1 MPDYIIK
8 GCTVADDNDLGRNNM
23 SAFWQDPNW
32 RLVWKTVDLPFVIEQ
47 ASARVPRL
55 LLKDRDTMRHFKA
68 VDPETGKLVGYIRW
82 TLPIKHCK
90 NEDGSP
96 VWPEGQTPDVSPEEK
111 ARLIKRA
118 EAADWNPSSEADH
131 LDDPVG
137 KKKKEFLAKK
147 DYLVIEYFA
156 VHPENQGK
164 GVGTA
169 LLKHGIEK
177 AQELGIDI
185 FVLAFVG
192 GFRAYNNAGFITLD
206 SLVQDATAYGGN
218 DNYAVQFMEYRVD
231 DTTKAIK
238 TDPTFDTW
246 FAYAEKPEDRGDCSD
261 DLLVNF
267 DDGCHNVDTFISGR
281 RINCVNLDINAL

>member
-32 RLVWKTVDLPFVIEQ
+32 RLVWKAVDLPFVIEQ

-55 LLKDRDTMRHFKA
+55 LLKDRETMRHFKA
-68 VDPETGKLVGYIRW
+68 VDPETGKLLGYIRW
-82 TLPIKHCK
+82 TLPTKHCK

-111 ARLIKRA
+111 VRLIQRA

-131 LDDPVG
+131 LDDLVG
-137 KKKKEFLAKK
+137 KKKKEFLARK
-147 DYLVIEYFA
+147 DYLGEPFDEFKLCVVIYWIDMLNYVVIEFFA

-169 LLKHGIEK
+169 LLKHGIAK
-177 AQELGIDI
+177 AQEIGIDI
-185 FVLAFVG
+185 FVLAFVE
-192 GFRAYNNAGFITLD
+192 GFRAYNNVGFITMD

-218 DNYAVQFMEYRVD
+218 DNYAVQFMEYRVG
-231 DTTKAIK
+231 KK
-238 TDPTFDTW
+238 
-246 FAYAEKPEDRGDCSD
+246 E
-261 DLLVNF
+261 
-267 DDGCHNVDTFISGR
+267 
-281 RINCVNLDINAL
+281 